1 MTVGKGVGPEPT
13 FFVGR
18 AGIGTLNLEDIEPGK
33 DYEEHEIET
42 MSATPS
48 RIEELTPEIEQ
59 VAAAAGCE
67 LVHAELKGGVL
78 RIFIDRPE
86 GVTLTDCQHV
96 SKQVSALLDVL
107 DFGTSRYV
115 LEVSSPGLDR
125 QLYKPSDYDRFSGR
139 LARVTFEDPETGKK
153 KTVVARLQGLQPA
166 GTAGADARVLLQ
178 EDGKEGEPWQL
189 PLKNVKTA
197 RLEIEL

>member
-1 MTVGKGVGPEPT
+1 
-13 FFVGR
+13 
-18 AGIGTLNLEDIEPGK
+18 
-33 DYEEHEIET
+33 

-86 GVTLTDCQHV
+86 GVTLADCQLV

-107 DFGTSRYV
+107 DFGTGRYV

-125 QLYKPSDYDRFSGR
+125 QLYKPGDYERFSGK
-139 LARVTFEDPETGKK
+139 LARVTFEDPETGRK
-153 KTVVARLQGLQPA
+153 KTVVARLQGLRDVN
-166 GTAGADARVLLQ
+166 GDAQVLLL

>member
-1 MTVGKGVGPEPT
+1 
-13 FFVGR
+13 
-18 AGIGTLNLEDIEPGK
+18 
-33 DYEEHEIET
+33 

-59 VAAAAGCE
+59 VAEAAGCE
-67 LVHAELKGGVL
+67 LVHAELKGGAL
-78 RIFIDRPE
+78 RIFIDKPE
-86 GVTLTDCQHV
+86 GVTLADCQHV

-107 DFGTSRYV
+107 DFGTGRYV

-125 QLYKPSDYDRFSGR
+125 QLYKPADYERFSGK
-139 LARVTFEDPETGKK
+139 LARVTFEDPETSKK
-153 KTVVARLQGLQPA
+153 KTVVARLQGLRHVDGNAQ
-166 GTAGADARVLLQ
+166 VLLQ
-178 EDGKEGEPWQL
+178 EDGKDGEPWGL

>member
-1 MTVGKGVGPEPT
+1 MPE
-13 FFVGR
+13 
-18 AGIGTLNLEDIEPGK
+18 
-33 DYEEHEIET
+33 
-42 MSATPS
+42 TPS
-48 RIEELTPEIEQ
+48 RIAELAPEIEQ

-78 RIFIDRPE
+78 RIFIDKPE
-86 GVTLTDCQHV
+86 GVTLADCQYV

-107 DFGTSRYV
+107 DFGTGRYV

-125 QLYKPSDYDRFSGR
+125 QLYKPADYERFSGK

-153 KTVVARLQGLQPA
+153 KTVVARLQGLRDVD
-166 GTAGADARVLLQ
+166 GDAQVLLQ
-178 EDGKEGEPWQL
+178 EDGKEGEPWGL
-189 PLKNVKTA
+189 PLKNVKAA

>member
-1 MTVGKGVGPEPT
+1 M
-13 FFVGR
+13 
-18 AGIGTLNLEDIEPGK
+18 A
-33 DYEEHEIET
+33 
-42 MSATPS
+42 SA
-48 RIEELTPEIEQ
+48 L
-59 VAAAAGCE
+59 AAEAAGCE

-78 RIFIDRPE
+78 RIFIDKPE
-86 GVTLTDCQHV
+86 GVTLADCQHV

-125 QLYKPSDYDRFSGR
+125 QLYKPSDYDRFSGK

-153 KTVVARLQGLQPA
+153 KTVVARLRGLQPA
-166 GTAGADARVLLQ
+166 GTVDGDAQILLQ

-197 RLEIEL
+197 RLEVEL

>member
-1 MTVGKGVGPEPT
+1 
-13 FFVGR
+13 
-18 AGIGTLNLEDIEPGK
+18 
-33 DYEEHEIET
+33 

-67 LVHAELKGGVL
+67 LVHAELKGGTL
-78 RIFIDRPE
+78 RIFIDKPE
-86 GVTLTDCQHV
+86 GVTLADCQLV

-107 DFGTSRYV
+107 DFGTGRYV

-153 KTVVARLQGLQPA
+153 KTVVARLQGLQPV
-166 GTAGADARVLLQ
+166 GTEGEDARVLLQ

>member
-1 MTVGKGVGPEPT
+1 
-13 FFVGR
+13 
-18 AGIGTLNLEDIEPGK
+18 
-33 DYEEHEIET
+33 

-59 VAAAAGCE
+59 VAAVAGCE
-67 LVHAELKGGVL
+67 LVHAEIKGGTL
-78 RIFIDRPE
+78 RIFIDKPE
-86 GVTLTDCQHV
+86 GVTLADCQHV

-107 DFGTSRYV
+107 DFGTGRYV

-139 LARVTFEDPETGKK
+139 LARVTFEDPETSKK
-153 KTVVARLQGLQPA
+153 KTVVARLQGLQ
-166 GTAGADARVLLQ
+166 GSGADARVLLQ

>member
-1 MTVGKGVGPEPT
+1 
-13 FFVGR
+13 
-18 AGIGTLNLEDIEPGK
+18 
-33 DYEEHEIET
+33 

-59 VAAAAGCE
+59 VATAAGCE

-78 RIFIDRPE
+78 RIFIDKPE
-86 GVTLTDCQHV
+86 GVTLADCQYV

-107 DFGTSRYV
+107 DFGTGRYV

-125 QLYKPSDYDRFSGR
+125 QLYKPRDYARFVGR
-139 LARVTFEDPETGKK
+139 LVRVTLEDPAAGKK
-153 KTVVARLQGLQPA
+153 KTVVGRLEAFDLPE
-166 GTAGADARVLLQ
+166 GAPEGDARVVVV
-178 EDGKEGEPWQL
+178 EEPKGTRHEMSYRDIRQ
-189 PLKNVKTA
+189 A